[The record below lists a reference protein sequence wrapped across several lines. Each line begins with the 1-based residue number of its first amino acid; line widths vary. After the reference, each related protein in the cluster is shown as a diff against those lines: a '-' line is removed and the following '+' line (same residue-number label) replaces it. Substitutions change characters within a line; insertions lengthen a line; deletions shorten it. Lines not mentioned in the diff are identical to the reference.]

1 MKELLEKLAKG
12 EVTAEEVL
20 KAIDD
25 AEKDKVPRSRLNDK
39 IDEVKELQGQLKDRD
54 DQLVELGKKAKDS
67 EELTGEID
75 RLKKENADKDTEY
88 QGKLQQQAF
97 DAKLNDALRDAKV
110 RNPKAVKA
118 LLESESIKMDGE
130 KLLGLDDQLTALKE
144 SDAYLFVEED
154 NGSLGGR
161 SPNPTKTPP
170 APGGN
175 PFKRGEVNLGDQ
187 ARLIKDEPDKAKQ
200 LISQAGYN
208 PANYGL

>member
-12 EVTAEEVL
+12 EVTTEEVL

-39 IDEVKELQGQLKDRD
+39 IEEVKELTSQLKERD

-67 EELTGEID
+67 DDLTAEIE
-75 RLKKENADKDTEY
+75 RLKQENADKDTEY
-88 QGKLQQQAF
+88 QGRLQQQAF

-118 LLESESIKMDGE
+118 LLDSERIKLDGE

-144 SDAYLFVEED
+144 SDSYLFTVEEEPK
-154 NGSLGGR
+154 LGGR
-161 SPNPTKTPP
+161 NPNPNNQKPP
-170 APGGN
+170 AGMTPEK
-175 PFKRGEVNLGDQ
+175 FKTLSYKELLDFKQTQPEQYEVLS
-187 ARLIKDEPDKAKQ
+187 KSE
-200 LISQAGYN
+200 
-208 PANYGL
+208 